1 MPGKDQKWSG
11 GTPTEG
17 LYKEESEP
25 LFNMTV
31 EEFRPPTHR
40 HIGITQS
47 APMGGRTTKV
57 VFYLYIKR
65 YLHRTFQFTR
75 IS

>member
-11 GTPTEG
+11 GTPKEG
-17 LYKEESEP
+17 LYQEESEP

-31 EEFRPPTHR
+31 EEFRPPIHR

-57 VFYLYIKR
+57 IFYIYKKIL
-65 YLHRTFQFTR
+65 L
-75 IS
+75 